1 MKYVIKMCMLLVLL
15 QSFQCENSND
25 SSTITPEQLEQ
36 KKQEILDYIA
46 TFSCENA
53 NGCRS
58 IAFGSKPCG
67 GPREYL
73 VYPNTAN
80 QNILETMVNDYNQM
94 ENQHN
99 IQTNA
104 ISDCMAVM
112 PPNEIGCVNGVCTI
126 IVN

>member
-1 MKYVIKMCMLLVLL
+1 MKYVIKLCMLFVLL

-25 SSTITPEQLEQ
+25 NTTITPEQLEQ
-36 KKQEILDYIA
+36 KKLEILNYIA

-53 NGCRS
+53 NGCNS

-73 VYPNTAN
+73 VYPNSIN
-80 QNILETMVNDYNQM
+80 QNTLQVMVNEYNQM
-94 ENQHN
+94 DNLYN

-104 ISDCMAVM
+104 VSDCMAVM
-112 PPNEIGCVNGVCTI
+112 PPSAIGCVNGVCTI
-126 IVN
+126 IN

>member
-1 MKYVIKMCMLLVLL
+1 MLLVLL

-36 KKQEILDYIA
+36 KKQEILDYIT

-53 NGCRS
+53 NGCSS

-73 VYPNTAN
+73 VYPNSIN
-80 QNILETMVNDYNQM
+80 QNVLENLVNDYNQM
-94 ENQHN
+94 DNQYN

>member
-104 ISDCMAVM
+104 ISDCIAVM

>member
-73 VYPNTAN
+73 VYPNTVN
-80 QNILETMVNDYNQM
+80 QNVLETMVNDYNQM

-104 ISDCMAVM
+104 VSDCMAVM

>member
-1 MKYVIKMCMLLVLL
+1 MKYVIKLCMLFVLL

-25 SSTITPEQLEQ
+25 NTTITPEQLVQ

-53 NGCRS
+53 NGCSS

-73 VYPNTAN
+73 AYPNTVN
-80 QNILETMVNDYNQM
+80 QNVLEAMVNDYNQM
-94 ENQHN
+94 DNKYN

-104 ISDCMAVM
+104 VSDCMAIM
-112 PPNEIGCVNGVCTI
+112 PPNTIDCINGVCTI
-126 IVN
+126 ID

>member
-73 VYPNTAN
+73 VYPNTVN
-80 QNILETMVNDYNQM
+80 QNVLETMVNDYNQM